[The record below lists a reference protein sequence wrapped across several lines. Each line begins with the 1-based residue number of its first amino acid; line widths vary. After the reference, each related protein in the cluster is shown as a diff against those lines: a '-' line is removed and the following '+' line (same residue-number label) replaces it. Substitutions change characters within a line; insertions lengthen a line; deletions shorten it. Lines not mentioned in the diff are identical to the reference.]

1 MYNPFSGKFPYEPKF
16 RADSVKA
23 SGSEDEGYTVDI
35 ELEGFETA
43 EEVVEFYNS
52 VLKDHVDQGPDTR
65 YGSTDFALDMLSD
78 MDTSSV
84 YRESEIYETEWAV
97 DALGVLENFVDADED
112 ERAYEDAIT
121 SLATITLASVSLSAG
136 AEEGKG
142 GYEFYRDIVEN
153 PGGESE
159 ETEVTGPIIIDVEEK
174 PKSFEYEQLLEEEWV
189 RIEEDE
195 AETLEEDEMVER
207 IHEDVLSGT
216 IPEAKERIETSE
228 GLDYDLLLE
237 TEKQGSD
244 RVTLERYLEEIKEE
258 EAEDEL
264 DDL

>member
-1 MYNPFSGKFPYEPKF
+1 
-16 RADSVKA
+16 
-23 SGSEDEGYTVDI
+23 
-35 ELEGFETA
+35 
-43 EEVVEFYNS
+43 
-52 VLKDHVDQGPDTR
+52 
-65 YGSTDFALDMLSD
+65 

-112 ERAYEDAIT
+112 EEAYEDAIT

-153 PGGESE
+153 PGGGAE
-159 ETEVTGPIIIDVEEK
+159 ETEVTGPIIIDVEEE
-174 PKSFEYEQLLEEEWV
+174 PRSFEYEQLLEEEWV

-195 AETLEEDEMVER
+195 AETLEEDEMIER

-237 TEKQGSD
+237 TEKQGND
-244 RVTLERYLEEIKEE
+244 RVTLERYLEERKEE
-258 EAEDEL
+258 EDAM